1 MKARDIIS
9 LQALDAALAKL
20 NSSVQLGELEENIS
34 RQILALEKLAEQNHT
49 LNEIYTKERL
59 DLQAQHQAKSKDK
72 RYQPTSDSIYST
84 DAINLSPF
92 FPQSPREVE
101 NPSELGKVLDYLIAS
116 FNKIKSLY
124 AVKQIKSLYAVENP
138 LESFQILIE
147 QEAIAPLILEA
158 YDRIRALFPTERLG
172 LEVKTDP
179 EIANWQS
186 LWITIYT
193 KLEVEEAF
201 AKLKNL
207 DRTWWLDASLVIP
220 NNILNID
227 LGWE

>member
-1 MKARDIIS
+1 MKETDIIR
-9 LQALDAALAKL
+9 LQALGAALAKL
-20 NSSVQLGELEENIS
+20 DSSVQLGELEENIS

-59 DLQAQHQAKSKDK
+59 DLQYQYEAKSKDK
-72 RYQPTSDSIYST
+72 RYQPTNDSIYST
-84 DAINLSPF
+84 DAINLSPSL
-92 FPQSPREVE
+92 PQPPGEVE
-101 NPSELGKVLDYLIAS
+101 NTSEIAKSFDNLIAS
-116 FNKIKSLY
+116 FNKIKT
-124 AVKQIKSLYAVENP
+124 LYAVENP
-138 LESFQILIE
+138 LESFKIIIE

-179 EIANWQS
+179 EIAKWRS

-193 KLEVEEAF
+193 KLEVDEAF

>member
-9 LQALDAALAKL
+9 LQALGAALAKL
-20 NSSVQLGELEENIS
+20 DSSVQLGELEENITLE
-34 RQILALEKLAEQNHT
+34 ILALEKLAAQNNT
-49 LNEIYTKERL
+49 LNEIYRKERL
-59 DLQAQHQAKSKDK
+59 DLQDEYEAKSKDK

-84 DAINLSPF
+84 DAINLSPS
-92 FPQSPREVE
+92 FPQPPEEME
-101 NPSELGKVLDYLIAS
+101 NPSEIAKAFDKLIAS

-124 AVKQIKSLYAVENP
+124 AVENP
-138 LESFQILIE
+138 IESFQIIME

-179 EIANWQS
+179 EIANWRS

-201 AKLKNL
+201 AKLKEL

>member
-1 MKARDIIS
+1 MKETDIIR
-9 LQALDAALAKL
+9 LHALGAALAKL
-20 NSSVQLGELEENIS
+20 DLSVQLGELEEKIS
-34 RQILALEKLAEQNHT
+34 LEILALEKLAEKNNT
-49 LNEIYTKERL
+49 LNEIYRKERL
-59 DLQAQHQAKSKDK
+59 DLQDQYEAKSKDK

-84 DAINLSPF
+84 DAINLSPS
-92 FPQSPREVE
+92 FPQSPGEVE
-101 NPSELGKVLDYLIAS
+101 NPSEIAKAFDNLIAS

-124 AVKQIKSLYAVENP
+124 AVGNP
-138 LESFQILIE
+138 LETFKIIIE

-179 EIANWQS
+179 EIANWRS

-193 KLEVEEAF
+193 KLEVDEAF

>member
-9 LQALDAALAKL
+9 LQALGAALAKL
-20 NSSVQLGELEENIS
+20 DSSVQLGELEENIS

-49 LNEIYTKERL
+49 LKEIYTKERL
-59 DLQAQHQAKSKDK
+59 DLQDEYEAKSKDK

-84 DAINLSPF
+84 DAIRSLSPS
-92 FPQSPREVE
+92 FPQPPEEME
-101 NPSELGKVLDYLIAS
+101 NPSEIAKAFDNLIAS
-116 FNKIKSLY
+116 FNKI
-124 AVKQIKSLYAVENP
+124 QSLYAVENP
-138 LESFQILIE
+138 IESFQIIME

-158 YDRIRALFPTERLG
+158 HSKIRELFPTERLG

-179 EIANWQS
+179 EIANCRS

-193 KLEVEEAF
+193 KLEVDEAF

>member
-9 LQALDAALAKL
+9 LQALGAALAKL
-20 NSSVQLGELEENIS
+20 DLSVQLGELEENIS
-34 RQILALEKLAEQNHT
+34 RQILALEKLAEQNNT
-49 LNEIYTKERL
+49 LNEIYRKERL
-59 DLQAQHQAKSKDK
+59 DLQDQYEAKSKEK
-72 RYQPTSDSIYST
+72 RYNETSDSIYST
-84 DAINLSPF
+84 DVANLSPS
-92 FPQSPREVE
+92 FPQPPEEME
-101 NPSELGKVLDYLIAS
+101 NPSEIAKAFDNLIAS
-116 FNKIKSLY
+116 FNKI
-124 AVKQIKSLYAVENP
+124 QSLYAVENL
-138 LESFQILIE
+138 LESFQIIME

-158 YDRIRALFPTERLG
+158 YARIRALFPTERLG

-179 EIANWQS
+179 EIANWRS

-207 DRTWWLDASLVIP
+207 DRSWWLDASLVIP

>member
-1 MKARDIIS
+1 MKETDIIR
-9 LQALDAALAKL
+9 LQALGAALAKL
-20 NSSVQLGELEENIS
+20 DSSVQLGELEENIS
-34 RQILALEKLAEQNHT
+34 RQILALEKLAEQNNT
-49 LNEIYTKERL
+49 LNEIYRRERL
-59 DLQAQHQAKSKDK
+59 ELQDEYEAKSKDK
-72 RYQPTSDSIYST
+72 RYQPISDSIDST
-84 DAINLSPF
+84 DAINLSPS
-92 FPQSPREVE
+92 FPQPHEEME
-101 NPSELGKVLDYLIAS
+101 NPSEIAKAFDNLIAS

-124 AVKQIKSLYAVENP
+124 AVENP
-138 LESFQILIE
+138 LETFEIIIE

-179 EIANWQS
+179 EIANWRS

-193 KLEVEEAF
+193 KLEVDEAF

>member
-9 LQALDAALAKL
+9 LQALGAALAKL
-20 NSSVQLGELEENIS
+20 DSSVQLGELEENIS
-34 RQILALEKLAEQNHT
+34 RQILGLEKLAEQNNT

-59 DLQAQHQAKSKDK
+59 DLKYHYEAKSKDK
-72 RYQPTSDSIYST
+72 RYPPTSDSLYST
-84 DAINLSPF
+84 DSGTLSPC
-92 FPQSPREVE
+92 FPQPPGEVE
-101 NPSELGKVLDYLIAS
+101 NPSELAKAFDNLIAP
-116 FNKIKSLY
+116 FN
-124 AVKQIKSLYAVENP
+124 QIKTLYAVENP
-138 LESFQILIE
+138 LETFKIIME
-147 QEAIAPLILEA
+147 QEAIAPVILEA
-158 YDRIRALFPTERLG
+158 YDRIRALFPRERLG

-179 EIANWQS
+179 EIANWRS

-193 KLEVEEAF
+193 KLEVDEAF

>member
-9 LQALDAALAKL
+9 LQALGAALAKL
-20 NSSVQLGELEENIS
+20 DSSVQLGELEENIS
-34 RQILALEKLAEQNHT
+34 LEILALEKLAQQNNT
-49 LNEIYTKERL
+49 LKEIYTKERL
-59 DLQAQHQAKSKDK
+59 DLQARYEAKSKDK

-84 DAINLSPF
+84 DAISLSPS
-92 FPQSPREVE
+92 FPQPPEEME
-101 NPSELGKVLDYLIAS
+101 NPSEIAKASDNLIAS
-116 FNKIKSLY
+116 FNKI
-124 AVKQIKSLYAVENP
+124 QSLYAVENP
-138 LESFQILIE
+138 QESFKLIIE
-147 QEAIAPLILEA
+147 QEAIAPLILEG
-158 YDRIRALFPTERLG
+158 YDRIRGLFPTEKLG

-179 EIANWQS
+179 EIANWRS

-193 KLEVEEAF
+193 KLEVDEAF

>member
-1 MKARDIIS
+1 MKATDIIR
-9 LQALDAALAKL
+9 LQAIGATLAQLD
-20 NSSVQLGELEENIS
+20 SSVQLGELEDSIIS
-34 RQILALEKLAEQNHT
+34 SAILAFEKLAGQNT
-49 LNEIYTKERL
+49 TINEIYTRERL
-59 DLQAQHQAKSKDK
+59 DLREQYQAKSKDK

-84 DAINLSPF
+84 DAGNLSPS
-92 FPQSPREVE
+92 FPQSQGELE
-101 NPSELGKVLDYLIAS
+101 NLSEIAKDFDNLIAS
-116 FNKIKSLY
+116 FN
-124 AVKQIKSLYAVENP
+124 QIKSLYAVENP
-138 LESFQILIE
+138 VESFKIIIE
-147 QEAIAPLILEA
+147 QEAIALLILEA
-158 YDRIRALFPTERLG
+158 HSHIKELFPTERLG

-179 EIANWQS
+179 EIANWRS

-201 AKLKNL
+201 EKLKIL

>member
-1 MKARDIIS
+1 MKETDIIR
-9 LQALDAALAKL
+9 LQALGAALAKL
-20 NSSVQLGELEENIS
+20 DSSVQLGELEENIS
-34 RQILALEKLAEQNHT
+34 LEILALEKLAEQNNT

-59 DLQAQHQAKSKDK
+59 DLKDKYEAKSKEK
-72 RYQPTSDSIYST
+72 RYNETIDSIYST
-84 DAINLSPF
+84 DAINLSPS
-92 FPQSPREVE
+92 FPQPPGEVE
-101 NPSELGKVLDYLIAS
+101 NASELAKAFDNLIAS

-124 AVKQIKSLYAVENP
+124 AVEKP
-138 LESFQILIE
+138 LETFKIIME

-158 YDRIRALFPTERLG
+158 HSKIRELFPTERLG

-179 EIANWQS
+179 EIANWRS

-193 KLEVEEAF
+193 KLEVDEAF

>member
-1 MKARDIIS
+1 MKETDIIR
-9 LQALDAALAKL
+9 LQALGAALAKL
-20 NSSVQLGELEENIS
+20 DSSVQLGELEENIS
-34 RQILALEKLAEQNHT
+34 RQILALEKLAEQNYT
-49 LNEIYTKERL
+49 LNEIYRKERL
-59 DLQAQHQAKSKDK
+59 DLQDEYEAKSKDK

-84 DAINLSPF
+84 DAINLSPS
-92 FPQSPREVE
+92 FPQPPREVE
-101 NPSELGKVLDYLIAS
+101 NPSELAKAFDNLIAS
-116 FNKIKSLY
+116 FNKIKT
-124 AVKQIKSLYAVENP
+124 LYAVENP
-138 LESFQILIE
+138 LESFKIIIE
-147 QEAIAPLILEA
+147 QEAIAPLILEG
-158 YDRIRALFPTERLG
+158 YDRIRALFPRERLG

-179 EIANWQS
+179 EIANWRS

-193 KLEVEEAF
+193 KLEVDEAF

>member
-1 MKARDIIS
+1 MKETDIIR
-9 LQALDAALAKL
+9 LHALGAALAKL
-20 NSSVQLGELEENIS
+20 DLSVQLGELEEKIS
-34 RQILALEKLAEQNHT
+34 LEILALEKLAEKNNT
-49 LNEIYTKERL
+49 LNEIYRKERL
-59 DLQAQHQAKSKDK
+59 DLQDQYEAKSKDK

-84 DAINLSPF
+84 DAINLSPS
-92 FPQSPREVE
+92 FPQSPGEVE
-101 NPSELGKVLDYLIAS
+101 NPSEIAKAFDNLIAS

-124 AVKQIKSLYAVENP
+124 AVGNP
-138 LESFQILIE
+138 LETFKIIIE

-179 EIANWQS
+179 EIANWRS

-193 KLEVEEAF
+193 KLEVDEAF
-201 AKLKNL
+201 VKLKNL

>member
-1 MKARDIIS
+1 MKETDIMR
-9 LQALDAALAKL
+9 LQALGAALAKL
-20 NSSVQLGELEENIS
+20 DSSVQLGELEENIS
-34 RQILALEKLAEQNHT
+34 LEILALEKLAQQNNT
-49 LNEIYTKERL
+49 LNEIYRTERL
-59 DLQAQHQAKSKDK
+59 DLQDQYEAKSKDK

-84 DAINLSPF
+84 DAISLSPS
-92 FPQSPREVE
+92 FPQSPEEME
-101 NPSELGKVLDYLIAS
+101 NPSEIAKAFDNLIAS
-116 FNKIKSLY
+116 FNK
-124 AVKQIKSLYAVENP
+124 VKSLYAVENP
-138 LESFQILIE
+138 IESFQIIME
-147 QEAIAPLILEA
+147 QEAIAPLILEG

-179 EIANWQS
+179 EIANWRS

-193 KLEVEEAF
+193 KLEVDEAF

>member
-1 MKARDIIS
+1 MKETDIIR
-9 LQALDAALAKL
+9 LQALGAALAKL
-20 NSSVQLGELEENIS
+20 DSSVQLGELEENIS
-34 RQILALEKLAEQNHT
+34 RQILALEKLAEQNNI

-59 DLQAQHQAKSKDK
+59 DLKEQYRAISKDK
-72 RYQPTSDSIYST
+72 RYNETSDSIST
-84 DAINLSPF
+84 DAISLSPS
-92 FPQSPREVE
+92 FPQPPEEME
-101 NPSELGKVLDYLIAS
+101 NPSEIAKAFDNLIAS

-124 AVKQIKSLYAVENP
+124 AVENP
-138 LESFQILIE
+138 IESFQIIME

-179 EIANWQS
+179 ENVNWRS

-193 KLEVEEAF
+193 KLEVDEAF